1 MRETLVWYLGWEDP
15 LEEGMATYSSILA
28 WRIPMDRGA
37 WQDAASEVVPRL
49 STAQHICII
58 WCIERGRET
67 SMFMRERNTCKHTH
81 IIYVH
86 ICCCLGASLPA
97 QLVKNPPAMQETWD
111 QSWVRKMPWKR
122 KWLPTLVFLSGKS
135 HGQWSLAGYSPWG
148 HRVRHDWATNT
159 ICCCLVAKSCLTFYD
174 PMNYSPPGSSVH
186 GSSQARKL
194 ERVAISF
201 YRGSSQPRDWTTS
214 PALAGGFF
222 TTYPQRKPMYIYICI
237 HMADM
242 CIIGY
247 ILK

>member
-1 MRETLVWYLGWEDP
+1 
-15 LEEGMATYSSILA
+15 
-28 WRIPMDRGA
+28 
-37 WQDAASEVVPRL
+37 
-49 STAQHICII
+49 
-58 WCIERGRET
+58 
-67 SMFMRERNTCKHTH
+67 MFMRERNTCKHTH